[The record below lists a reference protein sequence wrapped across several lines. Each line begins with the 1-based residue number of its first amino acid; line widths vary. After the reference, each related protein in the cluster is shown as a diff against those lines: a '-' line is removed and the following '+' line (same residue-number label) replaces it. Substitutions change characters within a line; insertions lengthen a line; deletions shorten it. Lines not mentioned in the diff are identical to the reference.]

1 MTKTELKEAARV
13 LKSGGSKKRE
23 RRVAASTMS
32 EAGSSKGGQARARN
46 LTPEQLT
53 EIARLGAS
61 GFGAR
66 TESRRHQTQS
76 AQSGGARTWRCKAAS
91 DALRR
96 TRPNSPPRDNTP
108 PAVSNNG

>member
-53 EIARLGAS
+53 EIARLG
-61 GFGAR
+61 GLAR
-66 TESRRHQTQS
+66 Q
-76 AQSGGARTWRCKAAS
+76 ALARERKAAGIKPKARKAAGR
-91 DALRR
+91 ALGAAKRQA
-96 TRPNSPPRDNTP
+96 TR
-108 PAVSNNG
+108 